1 MKSHPLSQETITKI
15 ANEIVN
21 DLITGDYLFDTLID
35 FATELASDV
44 IPYDTN
50 KDGGS
55 NDLNVEVAGQIVEL
69 LAKYLKSGHHWM
81 TQTD

>member
-1 MKSHPLSQETITKI
+1 MSHPLSQETIQRI
-15 ANEIVN
+15 ANEIVD
-21 DLITGDYLFDTLID
+21 DLITGSHLFDTLCE

-50 KDGGS
+50 RNGGS
-55 NDLNVEVAGQIVEL
+55 NDVNVEVAGQITEL